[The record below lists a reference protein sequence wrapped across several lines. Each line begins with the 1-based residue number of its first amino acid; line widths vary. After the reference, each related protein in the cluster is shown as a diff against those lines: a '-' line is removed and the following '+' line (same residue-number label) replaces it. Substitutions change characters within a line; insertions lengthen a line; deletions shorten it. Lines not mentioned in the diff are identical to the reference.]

1 MKETWKDPAYIR
13 KRGLQLTAILAA
25 VLLLIGWIVSDSWST
40 RGYMSESIA
49 RSALLAM
56 PHDGLVVEQG
66 LNAECE
72 QLDAIVLALTP
83 TASES
88 AGSVTADIVQ
98 GGQVI
103 ASKEADLTGA
113 GDELP
118 LIFAE
123 QPPTLT
129 ADTVLRLTFHAP
141 EAGSPGA
148 LPALWS
154 GDMVDVGKFTMEAQG
169 LDSLTVDGEAR
180 HARLCMTVSGHSA
193 SAIMRWYWPVCGAL
207 VLLALALT
215 LRTASAA
222 KRQRR
227 SLILTLLE
235 MQGRYS
241 FLLHQLVSR
250 DFNTKYRQS
259 LLGVLWSFLNPLLTM
274 SVQYVIFSTIFKSSI
289 PNFPGYLL
297 TGIIFFNFFSESV
310 NLGIDSIVANGS
322 LITKVYMPKYI
333 YPISRTVSSLINLVI
348 SLVPLLLLLLFT
360 RTPITKAILLLPLA
374 IGFLFCFVL
383 GMVFILCT
391 LNVFFRDTRFL
402 WSVVVLLW
410 TYATPI
416 FYPETIVPASLTT
429 LYHMNP
435 MYQFIYFLRCIA
447 LDGVTPPPI
456 TYLYCTLCSLVPLLI
471 GLLVFRKNQD
481 KFVYHL

>member
-25 VLLLIGWIVSDSWST
+25 VLLLIGWIVSDSWSI
-40 RGYMSESIA
+40 RGYQSESVA

-66 LNAECE
+66 LDAQCDR
-72 QLDAIVLALTP
+72 LDTVTLALTP
-83 TASES
+83 TASET
-88 AGSVTADIVQ
+88 AGSVTAEILRR
-98 GGQVI
+98 GGPVL
-103 ASKEADLTGA
+103 ATAEADLAGA
-113 GDELP
+113 GDQLT
-118 LIFAE
+118 LSFAE
-123 QPPTLT
+123 NPP
-129 ADTVLRLTFHAP
+129 AVDSAAVLRLTFHDA
-141 EAGSPGA
+141 EGTGA

-154 GDMVDVGKFTMEAQG
+154 GDMVDVGRFTMEAKG
-169 LDSLTVDGEAR
+169 LDSLTVDGELR
-180 HARLCMTVSGHSA
+180 HARLCMVVSGHSD
-193 SAIMRWYWPVCGAL
+193 SSIMRWYWPVCGAA
-207 VLLALALT
+207 VLLAAALT
-215 LRTASAA
+215 LRTARAA
-222 KRQRR
+222 KLGRR
-227 SLILTLLE
+227 SLILTVLE
-235 MQGRYS
+235 MFHRYS

-274 SVQYVIFSTIFKSSI
+274 IVQYVIFSTIFRSSI

-297 TGIIFFNFFSESV
+297 TGIIFFNFFAESV

-348 SLVPLLLLLLFT
+348 SLAPLVLLLLVT
-360 RTPITKAILLLPLA
+360 RTPITKAILLLPLNIA
-374 IGFLFCFVL
+374 FLFCFVL

-402 WSVVVLLW
+402 WGVVVLLW
-410 TYATPI
+410 QYATPI
-416 FYPETIVPASLTT
+416 FYPESIVPASLQTF
-429 LYHMNP
+429 YHMNP

-447 LDGVTPPPI
+447 LDGVTPPPV
-456 TYLYCTLCSLVPLLI
+456 TYLYCALCSLVPLLI